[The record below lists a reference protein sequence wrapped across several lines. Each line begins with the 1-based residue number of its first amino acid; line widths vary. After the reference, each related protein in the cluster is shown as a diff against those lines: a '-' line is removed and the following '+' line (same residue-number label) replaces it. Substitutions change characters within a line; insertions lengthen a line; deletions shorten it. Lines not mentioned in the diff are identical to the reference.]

1 MYDPMAEA
9 TLLMSKLGW
18 SELSEVEHALWL
30 DHYRALI
37 DLRKREIVPRL
48 AGISGF
54 AGCCRVRAPRAVTIE
69 WQLGDGM
76 RLLLSANF
84 SDRAVQPPSTAEG

>member
-1 MYDPMAEA
+1 
-9 TLLMSKLGW
+9 MSKLDW
-18 SELSEVEHALWL
+18 SEPSEAKHALWL
-30 DHYRALI
+30 DHYQVLAL
-37 DLRKREIVPRL
+37 
-48 AGISGF
+48 
-54 AGCCRVRAPRAVTIE
+54 RAVTVE